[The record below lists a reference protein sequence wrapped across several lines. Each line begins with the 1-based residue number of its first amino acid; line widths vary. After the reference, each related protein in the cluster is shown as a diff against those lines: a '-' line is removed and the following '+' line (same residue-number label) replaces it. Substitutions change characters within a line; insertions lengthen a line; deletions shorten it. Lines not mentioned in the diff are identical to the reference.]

1 MTRKLFL
8 DRGIG
13 QTRAV
18 VTLDGKPEQLILQ
31 RDGDDPV
38 LRLGAV
44 SIGRVRKVERAFA
57 AAFVAL
63 AGGAEGL
70 LPLRPEMERINEGQA
85 LTVAIKTEPRGGK
98 LATLSLVGAIEA
110 GRGEGA
116 PRLTAAAP
124 DLAAEL
130 MALIKTDKVIEGP
143 AARAAADLAEAQAL
157 ETVHPLPGGGTI
169 AIETTRAL
177 TAIDVD
183 LGERGGHEAKRAAR
197 AANLAALSEGAR
209 LLRLKGLSGLV
220 VFDLVGKGHDGNAL
234 LNAARAAFGPDNPG
248 VAIGA
253 ISRFGTLELTV
264 PRRRA
269 PVMERLAGEETAA
282 LALVRALEAASTG
295 ARLTARCAAGVA
307 EAFKAYEA
315 AVAEKLGA
323 RFGVE
328 VRADLPPGRF
338 EVVES

>member
-8 DRGIG
+8 DRSIG

-31 RDGDDPV
+31 RDSDDPV

-44 SIGRVRKVERAFA
+44 SVGRVRKVERAFA
-57 AAFVAL
+57 AAFVGL

-70 LPLRPEMERINEGQA
+70 LPLRPEMDRINEGQA

-98 LATLSLVGAIEA
+98 LATLSLVGP
-110 GRGEGA
+110 GEGA
-116 PRLTAAAP
+116 PRLIAAAP

-130 MALIKTDKVIEGP
+130 MALIKTDKAVEGP

-269 PVMERLAGEETAA
+269 PVLERLRGDDSAA
-282 LALVRALEAASTG
+282 LALARALEGASTG

-307 EAFKAYEA
+307 AAFEGLEA
-315 AVAEKLGA
+315 ATAEKLGA
-323 RFGVE
+323 RFSIE
-328 VRADLPPGRF
+328 VRADFPPGRF
-338 EVVES
+338 EVIES

>member
-1 MTRKLFL
+1 MTRKVFI
-8 DRGIG
+8 DHGIG

-18 VTLDGKPEQLILQ
+18 VALDGKPEQLLLQ
-31 RDGDDPV
+31 RDDDDPA

-57 AAFVAL
+57 AAFVGL
-63 AGGAEGL
+63 PGGGEGL

-85 LTVAIKTEPRGGK
+85 LTVAIKTEPRGDK
-98 LATLSLVGAIEA
+98 LATLSLVG
-110 GRGEGA
+110 EGQGS
-116 PRLTAAAP
+116 PRLVAAAP
-124 DLAAEL
+124 DLAVEL
-130 MALIKTDKVIEGP
+130 KALLKTDKIVEGA

-169 AIETTRAL
+169 AIENTRAL

-183 LGERGGHEAKRAAR
+183 LGDRGGHEVKRAAR

-220 VFDLVGKGHDGNAL
+220 VFDLVGKGHDGASL

-269 PVMERLAGEETAA
+269 PVMERLTGDEAAA
-282 LALVRALEAASTG
+282 LGLVRALEAASTG
-295 ARLTARCAAGVA
+295 ARLKAQCAAGVA
-307 EAFKAYEA
+307 EAFKDYEA
-315 AVAEKLGA
+315 AVGDKLGA
-323 RFGVE
+323 RFSIV
-328 VRADLPPGRF
+328 VRADFPPGRF
-338 EVVES
+338 EVMEA

>member
-1 MTRKLFL
+1 MRRLFL

-44 SIGRVRKVERAFA
+44 SVGRVRKVERAFA
-57 AAFVAL
+57 AAFVGL

-70 LPLRPEMERINEGQA
+70 LPLRPEMGRINEGQA

-98 LATLSLVGAIEA
+98 LATLSLVGP
-110 GRGEGA
+110 GEGA

-130 MALIKTDKVIEGP
+130 MALIKTDKVTEGP

-157 ETVHPLPGGGTI
+157 ESVHPLPGGGTI

-177 TAIDVD
+177 TAVDVD
-183 LGERGGHEAKRAAR
+183 LGERAGHEAKRAAR

-269 PVMERLAGEETAA
+269 PVLERLAGDEAAA
-282 LALVRALEAASTG
+282 LALVRALEAASSG

-307 EAFKAYEA
+307 QAFKAYEA
-315 AVAEKLGA
+315 ATAEKLGA
-323 RFGVE
+323 RFTIE
-328 VRADLPPGRF
+328 ACADIPPGRF